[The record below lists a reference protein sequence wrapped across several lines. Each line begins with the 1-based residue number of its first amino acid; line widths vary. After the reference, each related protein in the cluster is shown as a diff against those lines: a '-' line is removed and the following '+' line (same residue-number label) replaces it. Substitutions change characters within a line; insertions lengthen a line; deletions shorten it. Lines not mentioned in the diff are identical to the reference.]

1 MQNFDMN
8 MDFLFALLPNSNFE
22 MTNEQ
27 LILWQHNAIFE
38 CECDNFINRRIE
50 ADRQERVAS
59 RIFES
64 NYDEAINAAIQQHGL
79 ISRRRRRIDDNDDD
93 VNDNDDD
100 NDASNNAI
108 IIPPPARRPRVRP
121 LYYEV
126 YEDAVAE
133 AIRERGLVLR
143 GVP

>member
-8 MDFLFALLPNSNFE
+8 MDFLFALLPPSNFQ
-22 MTNEQ
+22 MTDEQ
-27 LILWQHNAIFE
+27 LVLWQHNAIFE

-50 ADRQERVAS
+50 ADRQERA
-59 RIFES
+59 EYLS
-64 NYDEAINAAIQQHGL
+64 NYAINTAIQQHGL
-79 ISRRRRRIDDNDDD
+79 QRRRRRSEG
-93 VNDNDDD
+93 NDNEG
-100 NDASNNAI
+100 NNMFI
-108 IIPPPARRPRVRP
+108 VHPPARRPRLRP

-143 GVP
+143 GRP

>member
-1 MQNFDMN
+1 MEVYACK
-8 MDFLFALLPNSNFE
+8 FLLLFPVE

-50 ADRQERVAS
+50 ADRQERATT
-59 RIFES
+59 RAFES
-64 NYDEAINAAIQQHGL
+64 NYDEAINAAIHQHGL
-79 ISRRRRRIDDNDDD
+79 QSRRRRRNEDDNDD
-93 VNDNDDD
+93 NET
-100 NDASNNAI
+100 SNNAI
-108 IIPPPARRPRVRP
+108 IIPPPARRSRVVLRP
-121 LYYEV
+121 YYEV
-126 YEDAVAE
+126 YEDAVEE

>member
-1 MQNFDMN
+1 
-8 MDFLFALLPNSNFE
+8 

-50 ADRQERVAS
+50 ADRQERAAS
-59 RIFES
+59 RIFG
-64 NYDEAINAAIQQHGL
+64 NFDEADAINAAIQQHGL
-79 ISRRRRRIDDNDDD
+79 RRRRRRIDD
-93 VNDNDDD
+93 DNDDD
-100 NDASNNAI
+100 NDNDNNDNNDVLNNAI

>member
-1 MQNFDMN
+1 
-8 MDFLFALLPNSNFE
+8 
-22 MTNEQ
+22 MTEEQ
-27 LILWQHNAIFE
+27 LVLWQHNAVFE

-50 ADRQERVAS
+50 GDRQERA
-59 RIFES
+59 EYLS
-64 NYDEAINAAIQQHGL
+64 NYAINAAIDQHGL
-79 ISRRRRRIDDNDDD
+79 RRRQHNETNEQDSI
-93 VNDNDDD
+93 V
-100 NDASNNAI
+100 
-108 IIPPPARRPRVRP
+108 PPPTRRHRP

>member
-8 MDFLFALLPNSNFE
+8 MDFLFALLPSSNFE

-27 LILWQHNAIFE
+27 LALWQHNAIFE

-50 ADRQERVAS
+50 ADRQERSARGFQNS
-59 RIFES
+59 
-64 NYDEAINAAIQQHGL
+64 YDEAITAAIQQHGL
-79 ISRRRRRIDDNDDD
+79 SRRRRR
-93 VNDNDDD
+93 NDNDGDGEG
-100 NDASNNAI
+100 NESIEESNNAI
-108 IIPPPARRPRVRP
+108 MVPPPTRRSRSRMRP
-121 LYYEV
+121 LYFEV

-143 GVP
+143 GIP